1 MKQHVTIV
9 GVLQII
15 FSVLGLLLALFLFLV
30 ITGAGFISG
39 EQEAMFITSIVG
51 TFLGL
56 FLTIISLP
64 GLIGGIFLLKYKEWA
79 RILTIIVGIV
89 GLINLPFGTAL
100 GIYTLWTLLN
110 ADTVQLFKEQNG
122 K

>member
-89 GLINLPFGTAL
+89 GLINIPFGTAL